1 MLYASHLL
9 SAPVVSA
16 GYVTSTQFFKHNA
29 TNSTAEWIDGFTSVM
44 DRVLHLR
51 GLFSPLSGCR
61 RFRRLAAD
69 RGVTTDS
76 ARAAWFDE

>member
-1 MLYASHLL
+1 ME
-9 SAPVVSA
+9 
-16 GYVTSTQFFKHNA
+16 F
-29 TNSTAEWIDGFTSVM
+29 FTSVM
-44 DRVLHLR
+44 DKVLHLR
-51 GLFSPLSGCR
+51 GLFSPLSGCG

>member
-9 SAPVVSA
+9 SVPVVSA

-29 TNSTAEWIDGFTSVM
+29 TNSTAEWIDEFTSVM

-51 GLFSPLSGCR
+51 GLFSPLQAVED
-61 RFRRLAAD
+61 FA
-69 RGVTTDS
+69 V
-76 ARAAWFDE
+76 